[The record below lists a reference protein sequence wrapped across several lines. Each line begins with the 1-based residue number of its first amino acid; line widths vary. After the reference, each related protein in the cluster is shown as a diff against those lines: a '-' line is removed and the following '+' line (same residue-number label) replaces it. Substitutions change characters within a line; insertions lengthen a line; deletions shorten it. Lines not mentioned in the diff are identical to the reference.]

1 MGACQGAPNPTSL
14 YVPASHKLNPLE
26 SGDYSVIS
34 KLGEG
39 ACASVFLCKDN
50 HPGKKGEGERE
61 NVAIKIINLEGLSA
75 EDVGQLHKVRGGE
88 RACDDPQREPNP
100 TEPHRRRE
108 RRTNPSTNAA
118 RDPKGGTDLNEP
130 HRRPPNAN
138 AAPTPVPAR
147 PGTPNAN

>member
-1 MGACQGAPNPTSL
+1 
-14 YVPASHKLNPLE
+14 LNPLE

-108 RRTNPSTNAA
+108 RRTNPSTNAT

-130 HRRPPNAN
+130 HRRPQRERRTNPSASATRN
-138 AAPTPVPAR
+138 PQRELT
-147 PGTPNAN
+147 